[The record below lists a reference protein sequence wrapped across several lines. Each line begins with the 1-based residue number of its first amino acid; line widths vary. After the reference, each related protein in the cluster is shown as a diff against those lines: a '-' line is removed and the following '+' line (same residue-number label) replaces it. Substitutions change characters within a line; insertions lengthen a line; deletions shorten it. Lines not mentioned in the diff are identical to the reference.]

1 MFNTL
6 SEKITESFKKLS
18 GQGII
23 NESNLTQ
30 SLRDIRIALLEA
42 DVALPVAKDFIE
54 KIKVKALGQNV
65 INSISPGQM
74 IIKIVQ
80 DELISILGS
89 ENKEINLNCKPPIII
104 MMIGLQGSGKTT
116 SSAKLAYRL
125 SKKDKKNVL
134 MASLDVYRPA
144 AQEQLG
150 FLGKENHIDTLE
162 VKDGEDPESISKRAF
177 KKAKLENFD
186 ILILD
191 SAGRNHV
198 DKKMMDELVKISKIL
213 EINENLL
220 VVDSMAG
227 QDAVNTAKSFSEIIN
242 ISGIVLTRV
251 DGDSRGGAA
260 LSMKTITEKP
270 IKFIG
275 VGEKIEDF
283 EEFHPDRIAS
293 RILDMG
299 DVVSLV
305 EKATEQINQEDAKK
319 LQGKILKGRFTLSD
333 YLKQLDQI
341 SNMGGIKGLMKFLP
355 GMNKF
360 KDNLNQA
367 NENSEVLKIQKS
379 IILSMTKKERYY
391 PDLIK
396 SSRKIRISRGSG
408 TKVQDINKLLKQFK
422 KMSQMMK
429 KMGKNKKLESM
440 MNSQNMDDLS
450 PLLNK
455 LK

>member
-319 LQGKILKGRFTLSD
+319 LQGKILKGRFTLGD